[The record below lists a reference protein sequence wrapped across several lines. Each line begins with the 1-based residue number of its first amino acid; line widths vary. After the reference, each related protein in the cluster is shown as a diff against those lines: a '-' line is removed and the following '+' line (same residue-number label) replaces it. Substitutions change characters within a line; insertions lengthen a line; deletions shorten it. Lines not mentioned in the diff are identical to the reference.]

1 MLIFLSIS
9 KKCYECSNVN
19 GHFIRTLRER
29 INFVKMNTNLVN
41 EVSKT
46 QLRTDFPA
54 FKAGDTVKVN
64 VRIVEGGK
72 TRIQAFEGVVIER
85 RGHGVSETFMVR
97 KMSDK
102 IGVERI
108 FPVHSP
114 NVVSVEVLKIG
125 RVRRSKIFYLRN
137 RSGKAARIKEVLKK

>member
-1 MLIFLSIS
+1 
-9 KKCYECSNVN
+9 
-19 GHFIRTLRER
+19 
-29 INFVKMNTNLVN
+29 MNTNLVN

-85 RGHGVSETFMVR
+85 RGYGVSETFMVR